1 MLTQLKP
8 GNKVYVLDQ
17 TEKLTLSTG
26 QVVNVT
32 PNITGNVDME
42 VKVNE
47 QTYKFQQ
54 VPFNQ
59 SAVRN
64 DLIIVSET
72 EDQILSEVK
81 KIKEDSDRILD
92 NIPYYETRSKQC
104 EDILRQHNPSYDKEL
119 KRDEEIN
126 ELKDQMSAMQQ
137 TLANIEKLLNK

>member
-17 TEKLTLSTG
+17 TEKLTLITG

-59 SAVRN
+59 SVVRN
-64 DLIIVSET
+64 DLVIVSET

-104 EDILRQHNPSYDKEL
+104 EEILRQHNPSYDKEL